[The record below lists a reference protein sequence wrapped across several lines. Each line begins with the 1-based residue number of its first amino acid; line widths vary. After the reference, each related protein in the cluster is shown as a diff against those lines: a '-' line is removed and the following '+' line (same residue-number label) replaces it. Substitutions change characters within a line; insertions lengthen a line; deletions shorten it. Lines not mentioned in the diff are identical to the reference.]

1 VRVTSFTAFLKRMTN
16 SSRKGVT
23 PTAIS
28 VKSQS
33 SQTIRPSMN
42 TMVSRS
48 TMMSSVDDEAKS
60 CTVETSLVIVDI
72 SAPVFAVS

>member
-1 VRVTSFTAFLKRMTN
+1 M
-16 SSRKGVT
+16 T

-33 SQTIRPSMN
+33 SQNIRPSMK

-48 TMMSSVDDEAKS
+48 TTMPSVEEEAKL
-60 CTVETSLVIVDI
+60 CTVDTSLVMVDI
-72 SAPVFAVS
+72 RVPVLAVS

>member
-1 VRVTSFTAFLKRMTN
+1 MTAFLKRMTN
-16 SSRKGVT
+16 ISRNGVT

-33 SQTIRPSMN
+33 SQSMSPSMN
-42 TMVSRS
+42 TIVTRS
-48 TMMSSVDDEAKS
+48 TTIPSVDDEAKLW
-60 CTVETSLVIVDI
+60 TVETSLVIVDI